1 MGRGGERGRAGG
13 EGEPVAARL
22 KRRIAQRHFVRLHMG
37 LILAATAAAG
47 LVASKGLLE
56 AGVSGVMVRYPLAVV
71 IAYAVFLG
79 MAGLWIRYAVKV
91 RGEGPGYAESAGDV
105 AEEVAEEVADGVVD
119 AGVRGAS
126 RRAAYEGGGW
136 SSWMGAPGRRGKSS
150 GGSGWSGP
158 GWDWN
163 IDSDEGMWILLA
175 LAAVV
180 LVVCGA
186 GAYLIWAAPEIL
198 PEIAVS
204 ALLASSLKRRAREAE
219 AGGWVK
225 GLVAST
231 ALPFGVVLATVCGLA
246 YAVER
251 TCPGA
256 VKLMEAVRCA
266 GRVD

>member
-1 MGRGGERGRAGG
+1 MGGLRRSGGERGRGGGERAGGRERALAGG
-13 EGEPVAARL
+13 EHQPVAVRL
-22 KRRIAQRHFVRLHMG
+22 KRRIVRRHFVRLHMG

-47 LVASKGLLE
+47 LVASKGLLDM
-56 AGVSGVMVRYPLAVV
+56 GVSGVMVRYPLAVV
-71 IAYAVFLG
+71 IAYVMFLG
-79 MAGLWIRYAVKV
+79 MAGLWIRYVVKV
-91 RGEGPGYAESAGDV
+91 RGEGPGYAERAGDVAGDV
-105 AEEVAEEVADGVVD
+105 AEEVAEDVAVEVADGVVD
-119 AGVRGAS
+119 AGVRGV
-126 RRAAYEGGGW
+126 RRGVGEGG
-136 SSWMGAPGRRGKSS
+136 SW
-150 GGSGWSGP
+150 
-158 GWDWN
+158 DLN
-163 IDSDEGMWILLA
+163 LDSDEGTWILLA

-219 AGGWVK
+219 AAGWVK

-231 ALPFGVVLATVCGLA
+231 ALPFGAVLATVCGLA

-256 VKLMEAVRCA
+256 VKLLEAVRCA
-266 GRVD
+266 GRVE